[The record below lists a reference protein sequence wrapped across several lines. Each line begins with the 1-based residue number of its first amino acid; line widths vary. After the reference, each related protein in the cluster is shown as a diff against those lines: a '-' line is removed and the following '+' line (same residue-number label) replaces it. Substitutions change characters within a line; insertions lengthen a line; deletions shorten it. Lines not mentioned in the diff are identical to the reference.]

1 MTDPTY
7 IFTGAALNSCLYLGL
22 HTGRGSFG
30 EFGTPKYRL
39 ESTDEEAIYTWSA
52 CNIVSQRLV
61 QPPVHV
67 GSLELTYRRV
77 SSYIGY
83 PSVAP
88 FSGHSMDKV
97 LCGHNPYNMPRGFK
111 IALQAAKFSN
121 KLSKTV
127 AACLE
132 DAMGISHHL
141 VDQAEEEFL
150 RLQRSLHPGVPDAD
164 DFTLRSVL
172 LEVHVL
178 HWLPSP
184 GTSDE
189 TLKRNVTECFHTA
202 EGLVRLALQLER
214 NFSFL
219 SHSPHFVF
227 RSLLAAACA
236 IIGFLRSPYA
246 PSGADEIKAAD
257 ILVRDS
263 LAALRACSVMD
274 GDLCMRGPLMMESY
288 WSMKDRMPRWDT
300 RQLGTV
306 NFTHR
311 LGASIVYDCLGTWKR
326 EVERVRE
333 SAGVVP
339 PSQSKLLLLLS
350 SWLKFCG

>member
-189 TLKRNVTECFHTA
+189 TLKRNVTKCFHTA